1 MKQHALQ
8 IALDCRKAR
17 MLEIQRA
24 VEDLAK
30 RLGCLAYHHGDW
42 VIILRDVD
50 ETAEVVP
57 LQVRA
62 LKENACKIV

>member
-1 MKQHALQ
+1 MKQHALL

-17 MLEIQRA
+17 VLDIQRA

-30 RLGCLAYHHGDW
+30 CLGCLTYHHGDG
-42 VIILRDVD
+42 VIILRDTD

-62 LKENACKIV
+62 LKENACKMV

>member
-17 MLEIQRA
+17 VLEIQRA

-30 RLGCLAYHHGDW
+30 RLLGAWLTTTVMG
-42 VIILRDVD
+42 
-50 ETAEVVP
+50 
-57 LQVRA
+57 
-62 LKENACKIV
+62 

>member
-1 MKQHALQ
+1 MKQHPLQ

-17 MLEIQRA
+17 MADIQRA
-24 VEDLAK
+24 VDDMAE
-30 RLGCLAYHHGDW
+30 RLGCLAYHHGDG
-42 VIILRDVD
+42 VIILRDAD

-62 LKENACKIV
+62 SKENACKMV